1 MLLTELAVNIKP
13 VVLLIL
19 LSFAAA
25 SSSSSS
31 LSAVSPWFCRG
42 SPCPSYKIES
52 KGQVSLAWCTVHA
65 DSDAHEGI
73 DMQCAETG

>member
-1 MLLTELAVNIKP
+1 MLLTEHAVVIKP

-19 LSFAAA
+19 LSTSAA
-25 SSSSSS
+25 SST

-52 KGQVSLAWCTVHA
+52 KGRVSIAMPTVQILILILILTHK
-65 DSDAHEGI
+65 
-73 DMQCAETG
+73 